1 MVLKKTTLYPFP
13 PLKWILAALLLSAL
27 NAPAV
32 SAAPSGENTSLTSQW
47 QQQIFERQP
56 DQAVIEAYDRLAR
69 SSREAAGNVLGNM
82 ALTLRHESD
91 ALTDD
96 QGVRTWEGGVD
107 LPLKVFDQRAAYD
120 DLARRY
126 PSLRDAHERWLRW
139 QSAGIA
145 RALLSD
151 LQERRIRA
159 KNAEDA
165 ETQASRLH
173 DLVTLRER
181 TGDASQLD
189 LLLARRHLAQA
200 QALTVAARA
209 DLART
214 VETAALW
221 GIDLNEADLDR
232 LAADTAEAQAV
243 SEEME
248 QRIHDHPRYQWLAA
262 RNDVESARLEL
273 ALWQDRPSSELYLG
287 TINDRASGSPSDTA
301 LVIELRLPLG
311 ANPGYQSAA
320 AQGAQQQRQ
329 LDADLARL
337 ALQLRQGIVEAQ
349 QALTKARQLLPLSR
363 QQLEAAEKA
372 FALSRRAYDAGD
384 IGLQDLLI
392 VQQQQLQAR
401 LEYALAE
408 AAVARKTRQLNQA
421 NGVFQ

>member
-1 MVLKKTTLYPFP
+1 MKKTTLYPFP

-32 SAAPSGENTSLTSQW
+32 SASPSGENTSLTSQW

-56 DQAVIEAYDRLAR
+56 DKAVIEAYDRLAR

-96 QGVRTWEGGVD
+96 QGVRTWEGGID

-159 KNAEDA
+159 NNAEDA

-214 VETAALW
+214 VETVALW

-243 SEEME
+243 SKEME
-248 QRIHDHPRYQWLAA
+248 QRIHDHPRYRWLAA
-262 RNDVESARLEL
+262 RNDVERARLEL

-408 AAVARKTRQLNQA
+408 ANVARKTRQLNQA

>member
-1 MVLKKTTLYPFP
+1 MVLNKTTLYPFP
-13 PLKWILAALLLSAL
+13 PRPWILAAALFSLLNTA
-27 NAPAV
+27 AV
-32 SAAPSGENTSLTSQW
+32 SAAPSGESPSLTSQW
-47 QQQIFERQP
+47 QRQIFEHQP
-56 DQAVIEAYDRLAR
+56 DKAVIEAYERLAR
-69 SSREAAGNVLGNM
+69 SSREAAGNVLGSM
-82 ALTLRHESD
+82 TLTLRHESD

-96 QGVRTWEGGVD
+96 QGVRTWEGGID
-107 LPLKVFDQRAAYD
+107 LPLKVFDQRSAYN

-145 RALLSD
+145 RALLSE
-151 LQERRIRA
+151 LQERSIRA

-165 ETQASRLH
+165 EFQARRLH

-189 LLLARRHLAQA
+189 LLLAQRHLSQA

-214 VETAALW
+214 IETAALW
-221 GIDLNEADLDR
+221 GIELNEADLDR
-232 LAADTAEAQAV
+232 LATDTPEAQAV
-243 SEEME
+243 TEEME
-248 QRIHDHPRYQWLAA
+248 QLIHDHPRYQWLAT
-262 RNDVESARLEL
+262 RNHLERARLEL
-273 ALWQDRPSSELYLG
+273 ALWQDRPGSELYLG
-287 TINDRASGSPSDTA
+287 TINDRASGSPDDTA

-311 ANPGYQSAA
+311 ANPGYQNAA

-329 LDADLARL
+329 RDADLARL

-363 QQLEAAEKA
+363 RQLEAAEKA
-372 FALSRRAYDAGD
+372 FALSRRAYDTGD

-408 AAVARKTRQLNQA
+408 AAVAREIRQLSQA
-421 NGVFQ
+421 YGVLQ